1 MTKALAVPSNIKK
14 VQYSFSPNTIRSQ
27 ADAALTLSFGGAM

>member
-1 MTKALAVPSNIKK
+1 MTKALKVPADIKK

-27 ADAALTLSFGGAM
+27 ADAALSAAFGGAM